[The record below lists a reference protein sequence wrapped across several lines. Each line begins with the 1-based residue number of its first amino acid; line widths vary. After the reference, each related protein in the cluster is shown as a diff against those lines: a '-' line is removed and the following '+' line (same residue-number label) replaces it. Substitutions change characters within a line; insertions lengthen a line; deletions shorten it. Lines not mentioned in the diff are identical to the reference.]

1 MDAMSVGRLSRN
13 EDREGLSGLREAQRW
28 PTGPDLAMAPLS
40 ESVEFD
46 GTSDE
51 ARDVLSELVRFMV
64 SSVSSRRSP
73 QVKLWSCRESFHG
86 IVEMSMGRGVCCL
99 VTVAPTGTPSDYD
112 HRRYRATRQLR
123 EVGDGRVLSAPEWLP
138 LARLIPMT
146 GSELAEI
153 RRDMPLTTSLPQ
165 CLRNAPLS
173 DFSATFTIHHL
184 SDFLPF
190 IETALA
196 LGLAP
201 DAVTVIDKEYH
212 YRDGERVDAHLRL
225 VQGLRVYRYAE
236 LEEALEMHISRSE
249 ALGKKVLVLD
259 DGGYVL
265 PVVFERFATK
275 VSCIAGIVEQTM
287 SGISRIA
294 SHDLPMPLFN
304 VAQSDVKA
312 TVEAYGVADAAV
324 RNIVALLP
332 HEKFEGRSAVVVGYG
347 RVGEEVA
354 KVLRTR
360 RMHVTVHDADV
371 ARLVAAHESGFVTDR
386 SLSALLA
393 TTRPLLVVGCA
404 GAQSVNAEHF
414 DALAADCYLVSTTSR
429 DREFALADLRELS
442 TEVKQRGALGTCY
455 RLRNGVM
462 AFALGNGFPI
472 NFHEAQSLPNK
483 VSDLVLA
490 SVLVGACALAN
501 NQGELVAGLN
511 IEASNRILRESGLLD
526 EYYRRSAERPMVFGG
541 AGCAI

>member
-1 MDAMSVGRLSRN
+1 M
-13 EDREGLSGLREAQRW
+13 SGLPERQQW
-28 PTGPDLAMAPLS
+28 PTGPALAMAPLS

-46 GTSDE
+46 GTPDE
-51 ARDVLSELVRFMV
+51 AGDVLGELVRVMA
-64 SSVSSRRSP
+64 SSLSP
-73 QVKLWSCRESFHG
+73 CGRPEVKLWSSRESFHG
-86 IVEMSMGRGVCCL
+86 IVEVSMDGGTCCL

-112 HRRYRATRQLR
+112 NMRYRATRQIR
-123 EVGDGRVLSAPEWLP
+123 EIGHGGVISAPEWLP

-146 GSELAEI
+146 GSEFAEI
-153 RRDMPLTTSLPQ
+153 RLDMPLTTGLPQ
-165 CLRNAPLS
+165 RLRNTPLS
-173 DFSATFTIHHL
+173 GFSATFTIHHL

-190 IETALA
+190 IESALA

-201 DAVTVIDKEYH
+201 DAVTVIDKEYP

-225 VQGLRVYRYAE
+225 TQGLRVCRYAE
-236 LEEALEMHISRSE
+236 IEEAVAMHIRKSE

-265 PVVFERFATK
+265 PVVLERYPTK

-287 SGISRIA
+287 SGINRVA
-294 SHDLPMPLFN
+294 GHTLPVPLFN

-360 RMHVTVHDADV
+360 RMDVTVHDADV

-404 GAQSVNAEHF
+404 GARSVTAEHF
-414 DALAADCYLVSTTSR
+414 GALQADCYLVSTTSR

-455 RLRNGVM
+455 RLKNGVM

-490 SVLVGACALAN
+490 SVLVGACALAEK
-501 NQGELVAGLN
+501 QGELVPGLN
-511 IEASNRILRESGLLD
+511 IEASNRVLRDSGLLD
-526 EYYRRSAERPMVFGG
+526 EYYRRWAERPMVLGG
-541 AGCAI
+541 AGCAM